1 MRPDLTSLV
10 EVIRE
15 ETGLARSL
23 VEALQ
28 EDQRRIQAADV
39 EGLEKSNGEKETL
52 VVRFERLEQTRSE
65 AILRLATEL
74 GLPEDQISVSALCDR
89 LGTESEELRES
100 ADRLRAVIGSL
111 KELVEIGRG
120 FLEQSILGIRNLL
133 SLIQSMRTP
142 ESPSYDASGRF
153 APARSGAGAVVRR
166 EV

>member
-1 MRPDLTSLV
+1 MRPALTSLV

-39 EGLEKSNGEKETL
+39 EGLEKSNGKKETL
-52 VVRFERLEQTRSE
+52 VVRFERLEQTRSK

-153 APARSGAGAVVRR
+153 APASSGAGAVVRR